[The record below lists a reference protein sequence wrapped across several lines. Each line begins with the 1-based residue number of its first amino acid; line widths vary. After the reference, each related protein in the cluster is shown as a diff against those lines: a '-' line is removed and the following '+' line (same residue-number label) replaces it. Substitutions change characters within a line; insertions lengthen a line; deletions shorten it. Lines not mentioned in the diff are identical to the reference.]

1 MSDEQAQYAGF
12 WRRWAAWTL
21 DTVIVGYFSNYFY
34 FAFVGQLQ
42 MQSGLADD
50 PVRMIGIARIYQVV
64 FSISLGWAY
73 FAGMESSPL
82 QATVGKLTVGLFV
95 TQENGERISFGQA
108 TGRFFGKIISS
119 LTLCIGFMM
128 AGWTSRKQ
136 ALHDIMAGTFVHRK

>member
-21 DTVIVGYFSNYFY
+21 DMVIVGYFSNYFY
-34 FAFVGQLQ
+34 FAFLGQLQ
-42 MQSGLADD
+42 MHYELDGDL
-50 PVRMIGIARIYQVV
+50 MIVIARIYQVV
-64 FSISLGWAY
+64 FALSLGWAY

-82 QATVGKLTVGLFV
+82 QATVGKLAVGLFV
-95 TQENGERISFGQA
+95 TQENGEGISFGQA
-108 TGRFFGKIISS
+108 SGRFFGKIVSS
-119 LTLCIGFMM
+119 LILCIGFMM

>member
-1 MSDEQAQYAGF
+1 MNDEQAQYAGF

-21 DTVIVGYFSNYFY
+21 DMVIVGYFANYFY

-42 MQSGLADD
+42 MYYGVDGD
-50 PVRMIGIARIYQVV
+50 PRMITVIARIYQIV
-64 FSISLGWAY
+64 FALSLAWAY

-82 QATVGKLTVGLFV
+82 QATVGKLAVGLFV
-95 TQENGERISFGQA
+95 TQENGEGMSFGQA
-108 TGRFFGKIISS
+108 SGRFFGKIISS
-119 LTLCIGFMM
+119 LILSIGFMM

>member
-1 MSDEQAQYAGF
+1 VSDEQAQYAGF

-21 DTVIVGYFSNYFY
+21 DTVIVGYFTNYFY
-34 FAFVGQLQ
+34 FAFLGQLQ
-42 MQSGLADD
+42 IHYELGDNA
-50 PVRMIGIARIYQVV
+50 MIIARIYQVV
-64 FSISLGWAY
+64 LALSLGWAY

-82 QATVGKLTVGLFV
+82 QATVGKLAVGLFV

-108 TGRFFGKIISS
+108 SGRFFGKIISS
-119 LTLCIGFMM
+119 LILSIGFMM